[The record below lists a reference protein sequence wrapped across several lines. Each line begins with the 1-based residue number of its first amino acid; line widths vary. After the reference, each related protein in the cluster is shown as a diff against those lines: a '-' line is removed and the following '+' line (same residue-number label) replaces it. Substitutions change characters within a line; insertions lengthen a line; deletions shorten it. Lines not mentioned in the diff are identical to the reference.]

1 MLARIIEGSVRNQL
15 LVVLFTVAVI
25 AAGVY
30 AFRNIPVDALPD
42 VSDVQ
47 VIVFTEWPGQ
57 PPQIVED
64 QVTYPI
70 TTTMLAVANAK
81 VVRGYSFFGLSFVY
95 VIFRDGTDI
104 YWARSRVLEYLSF
117 VQAQLP
123 AGVTPVLGPDATP
136 VGWVFEYALVDHS
149 GKHDL
154 AQLRSLQDWYVRYQL
169 QTVPGV
175 ANVASVG
182 GFVKQYQVDVDPN
195 KLLAYRLPLQ
205 KVIAAIRRSNND
217 VGGRV
222 VEYAE
227 TEYMVEGVGY
237 IEHVEDIEKI
247 PVGVDAHGTPV
258 LVRDVADVHLGP
270 EMRRGAIDLD
280 GKGDTAVGII
290 EMRYWNNAL
299 DVINRVKAKIA
310 EIQAGLP
317 QGVEIVPV
325 YDRSALIHRAQATLR
340 SKLIEES
347 AIVAV
352 VCIVFLL
359 HLRSAF
365 VAIFTLPVGI
375 LMAMAVMYFQGLVA
389 NIMSLGGIAIAI
401 GAMVDGA
408 IVMIEN
414 AHKHLE
420 RDRGK
425 KPHWTI
431 IVEAATEVGPAL
443 FYSLVII
450 AVSFL
455 PVFALTGQSGRMFS
469 PLAFTKTYSMAAAAL
484 LAVTVVPVLMGYL
497 IRGRILPEARNP
509 VNRALLWAYRPV
521 LRWALRLRWG
531 VLALAVVILGATVL
545 PYSRLGSEFI
555 PPLNEG
561 DLLYMPSLLPGVS
574 ITEAQAFAQQANKL
588 IMTVPEVEHA
598 LAKVGRARTPLDPAP
613 LSMLET
619 TIVLKP
625 ERDWRPGMTIDK
637 LTAELDHLVRFPGVT
652 NAWTMPIKT
661 RIDMLSTGIKTPVGI
676 KLTGPDLAV
685 LQRLGE
691 QVEPLVRGLPGTRSV
706 YAERVAG
713 GYYVDFVVKRSEA
726 ARYGLTV
733 GDVEDVIESA
743 IGGKN
748 VTTTIEGL
756 ERYPLNVRY
765 ARELRGDPA
774 ALRRVLI
781 ATPAGAQVPIGEVA
795 DIFPRTGPPSIK
807 TEGARPQAWIYV
819 DIEPD
824 QDVGGYVKRA
834 KQAVAQGVKLPAGYT
849 IEWSGQYQYIQEAR
863 ARLKVVVPITLLA
876 IFLLLYLNFGNLTE
890 VLIVMLTLPFAVVGG
905 IWFMYLLG
913 YNMSVAVMVGF
924 IALAGVATEIGVVMI
939 VYLDHAYEARRR
951 GRERLARDDLYTAI
965 MEGAAE
971 RVRPIV
977 MTATAIIAGLLPIM
991 WSEETGARVM
1001 KRIAAPMV
1009 GGMLSTTVLAL
1020 LVVPIVYEIW
1030 RGWQQRG
1037 PAEPEPA
1044 GASAAGGTPGADA
1057 ADPATEG

>member
-1 MLARIIEGSVRNQL
+1 VLQKIIEASVRNQL
-15 LVVLFTVAVI
+15 LVLLFTVAAI

-47 VIVFTEWPGQ
+47 VIIFTEWPGQ
-57 PPQIVED
+57 PPQIMED

-81 VVRGYSFFGLSFVY
+81 VVRGYSYFGLSFVY
-95 VIFRDGTDI
+95 VIFQDGTDI

-117 VQAQLP
+117 VQNQLP
-123 AGVTPVLGPDATP
+123 PGVTPVLGPDATP

-154 AQLRSLQDWYVRYQL
+154 SQLRSLQDWFVRYQL

-175 ANVASVG
+175 ANVATAG
-182 GFVKQYQVDVDPN
+182 GFVKQYQVTVDPN
-195 KLLAYRLPLQ
+195 KLLAYHLPLG
-205 KVIAAIRRSNND
+205 KVIGAIRRSNND

-227 TEYMVEGVGY
+227 TEYMVEGIGY
-237 IEHVEDIEKI
+237 IEHVGDIEHV
-247 PVGVDAHGTPV
+247 PVGVDMHGTPI
-258 LVRDVADVHLGP
+258 LVRDVADVAIGP
-270 EMRRGAIDLD
+270 DIRRGAVQLD
-280 GKGDTAVGII
+280 TQGEAVLGII

-299 DVINRVKAKIA
+299 AVINRVKQKIA
-310 EIQAGLP
+310 QIKPGLP
-317 QGVEIVPV
+317 PGVELVPI
-325 YDRSALIHRAQATLR
+325 YDRSALIHRAQAMLR
-340 SKLIEES
+340 GKLLEES
-347 AIVAV
+347 VIVAV

-375 LMAMAVMYFQGLVA
+375 LIAMTVMYFQGIVA

-420 RDRGK
+420 RDRGR
-425 KPHWTI
+425 KPHWEI
-431 IVEAATEVGPAL
+431 IVDATKEVGPAL
-443 FYSLVII
+443 FFSLTII

-455 PVFALTGQSGRMFS
+455 PVFALTGQSGRMFA

-484 LAVTVVPVLMGYL
+484 LAITVVPVLMGYL
-497 IRGRILPEARNP
+497 IRGRILPEEKNP
-509 VNRALLWAYRPV
+509 INRFLIWAYRPV
-521 LRWALRLRWG
+521 LRWSLKLRW
-531 VLALAVVILGATVL
+531 VILAAAVAALALTLV
-545 PYSRLGSEFI
+545 PYERLGSEFI

-561 DLLYMPSLLPGVS
+561 DLLYMPSMLPGVS
-574 ITEAQAFAQQANKL
+574 ITEAEAVAQQTNKL
-588 IMTVPEVEHA
+588 IMTVPEVKHA

-619 TIVLKP
+619 TVILKP
-625 ERDWRPGMTIDK
+625 EEEWRPGMTIEK
-637 LTAELDHLVRFPGVT
+637 LTEELNGLIKFPGVT

-676 KLTGPDLAV
+676 KLTGPELGE
-685 LQRLGE
+685 LQKLGE
-691 QVEPLVRGLPGTRSV
+691 QVEPLIRKLPGTRSV

-713 GYYVDFVVKRSEA
+713 GYYIDFVIQRKEA

-733 GDVEDVIESA
+733 EDVEDVIQSA

-748 VTTTIEGL
+748 ITTTIEGL

-765 ARELRGDPA
+765 PRDLRTSPE

-781 ATPAGAQVPIGEVA
+781 ATPTGAQVPMGQVA
-795 DIFPRTGPPSIK
+795 DIFPRMGPPSIK
-807 TEGARPQAWIYV
+807 TEGAQPQAWIYV
-819 DIEPD
+819 DINPD
-824 QDVGGYVKRA
+824 QDVGTYVERAKRA
-834 KQAVAQGVKLPAGYT
+834 LASRLQLPPGYT
-849 IEWSGQYQYIQEAR
+849 IQWSGQYQYIQEAS
-863 ARLKVVVPITLLA
+863 ARLRVVLPVTLLI
-876 IFLLLYLNFGNLTE
+876 IFLLLYFNFQNLTE
-890 VLIVMLTLPFAVVGG
+890 VVMVMLTLPFAVVGG

-924 IALAGVATEIGVVMI
+924 IALAGVATEIGVIMI
-939 VYLDHAYEARRR
+939 IYLDHAFEAKRRQAAR
-951 GRERLARDDLYTAI
+951 LTREDLYDAV
-965 MEGAAE
+965 MAGAAE

-977 MTATAIIAGLLPIM
+977 MTASAIIAGLLPIM

-1001 KRIAAPMV
+1001 KRIAAPMI
-1009 GGMLSTTVLAL
+1009 GGMVSATVLAL
-1020 LVVPIVYEIW
+1020 ILVPIIYEIW
-1030 RGWQQRG
+1030 RGWQLRR
-1037 PAEPEPA
+1037 E
-1044 GASAAGGTPGADA
+1044 GGKDA
-1057 ADPATEG
+1057 K